1 MAKDADFIALP
12 DDRREKKKK
21 RKEKKKKNRENR
33 ANASAAEGDGVVD
46 LAEEEGLSAEAKK
59 EKVKQ
64 ALEEYRQLDAGGKP
78 VSWACL

>member
-1 MAKDADFIALP
+1 VAKDADFIALP
-12 DDRREKKKK
+12 DERREKKKK

-46 LAEEEGLSAEAKK
+46 LAEEGLSAEAKK